1 MKLRICRFLFIV
13 ALIWFG
19 VNILGCTEAI
29 LPQHRGAVSGRVYD
43 SNQLSIAG
51 AIITSH
57 RSLVSAET
65 DSNGRYSFTSLD
77 IGSHRFTIER
87 NGYYLGSATVQ
98 IEGGESIEN
107 FDIKVEAYEK
117 MIDHK
122 VSVLEQTRAVITVDC
137 YEPMALTVSWC
148 LDGSARIQN
157 PATEYDSTHRI
168 ELVNLYSGSDYKY
181 FITGVT
187 KDGRKFIA
195 EDGSFRTLHSGGM
208 AGDPDAPSV
217 VTVSQSVN
225 GPVITWQY
233 TGMETPGG
241 FRVYRAVSDGEMQ
254 LLQNEQFIFGNENS
268 YVDSSAIPGQVYR
281 YAVMTV
287 DLDGNSSSL
296 SESVSIVPGGTLVDN
311 VTWKLSQSPIRIDG
325 DIIVPEF
332 YSLVVEPGVTVTFN
346 QTDNG
351 VGGYDRNK
359 CEVIV
364 QGCLYAIGTE
374 EQPIR
379 FISGSSVPTRN
390 DWSGIRIVKTD
401 NQTPSVIKNTVISG
415 ANVGIELYETVAE
428 IASVTT
434 RYCDKGIKLNNCEDV
449 SISGFNAEECNM
461 AFYAVSTKN
470 CSLKEFNALNCKVG
484 TELAGNQ
491 NFMLQNFDF
500 RGISS
505 KGLTVTDR
513 SDTVVKNGVI
523 QCENLGIEIGSS
535 SGDYEYLTLD
545 CLNGIIVSS
554 GNAPTI
560 KNNIVVNNIYSG
572 RGNGIE
578 DKTSGHSYPYNN
590 IYGFLNAVKSCSQS
604 GAAIQNVNPQFMG
617 GSGVNY
623 DYHLQSTSPVLNSS
637 ETGSQLGAY
646 GG

>member
-1 MKLRICRFLFIV
+1 
-13 ALIWFG
+13 
-19 VNILGCTEAI
+19 
-29 LPQHRGAVSGRVYD
+29 
-43 SNQLSIAG
+43 
-51 AIITSH
+51 
-57 RSLVSAET
+57 
-65 DSNGRYSFTSLD
+65 
-77 IGSHRFTIER
+77 
-87 NGYYLGSATVQ
+87 
-98 IEGGESIEN
+98 
-107 FDIKVEAYEK
+107 
-117 MIDHK
+117 
-122 VSVLEQTRAVITVDC
+122 
-137 YEPMALTVSWC
+137 
-148 LDGSARIQN
+148 
-157 PATEYDSTHRI
+157 
-168 ELVNLYSGSDYKY
+168 
-181 FITGVT
+181 
-187 KDGRKFIA
+187 
-195 EDGSFRTLHSGGM
+195 M

-225 GPVITWQY
+225 GPVLTWQY

-415 ANVGIELYETVAE
+415 ANVG
-428 IASVTT
+428 TT
-434 RYCDKGIKLNNCEDV
+434 D
-449 SISGFNAEECNM
+449 
-461 AFYAVSTKN
+461 
-470 CSLKEFNALNCKVG
+470 
-484 TELAGNQ
+484 AGNNISLLQ
-491 NFMLQNFDF
+491 LIMLH
-500 RGISS
+500 
-505 KGLTVTDR
+505 
-513 SDTVVKNGVI
+513 
-523 QCENLGIEIGSS
+523 IEPIG
-535 SGDYEYLTLD
+535 
-545 CLNGIIVSS
+545 
-554 GNAPTI
+554 
-560 KNNIVVNNIYSG
+560 
-572 RGNGIE
+572 
-578 DKTSGHSYPYNN
+578 
-590 IYGFLNAVKSCSQS
+590 
-604 GAAIQNVNPQFMG
+604 
-617 GSGVNY
+617 
-623 DYHLQSTSPVLNSS
+623 
-637 ETGSQLGAY
+637 
-646 GG
+646 